1 MTFEE
6 EKTKRRDDWVKQ
18 TTYLVDQYDVSIDPE
33 DLVDT
38 ARHLMAVA
46 HSIAGVACQRCQ
58 GYGYR
63 AYGSTATWR
72 GGIGGQAITTDVC
85 DVCWGSGRHDV
96 KHGDQRQLRSLLRAV
111 DQKEKP

>member
-6 EKTKRRDDWVKQ
+6 EKAKRRDEWIKQ
-18 TTYLVDQYDVSIDPE
+18 TAYLVDQYDVSIDPE
-33 DLVDT
+33 DIVDT

-46 HSIAGVACQRCQ
+46 HSIAGVSCQRCH

-85 DVCWGSGRHDV
+85 DVCWGSGRNDV